1 MIRAAIIGVVV
12 LIAVLSACGGSDDE
26 VTTLTAA
33 PPPATTQATSRVE
46 PLERRLTRAGYYV
59 VQNPDSTRQRLSL
72 TTGVGRMI
80 VYIVGFRR
88 SSDAAAYARSV
99 AETARKAPRHVV
111 ARRVRTNVY
120 SAVAA
125 EGPDAEATP
134 GPLLELIRDAEG
146 RRARPVR
153 LGPR

>member
-1 MIRAAIIGVVV
+1 MRYGALVAATALLALVAG
-12 LIAVLSACGGSDDE
+12 CGGSDEE
-26 VTTLTAA
+26 VTTLPTA
-33 PPPATTQATSRVE
+33 PPPATAQATSNVD

-59 VQNPDSTRQRLSL
+59 VRNPDSTRRRLSL

-88 SSDAAAYARSV
+88 EGDVASYARSV
-99 AETARKAPRHVV
+99 AETARATPRQVV
-111 ARRVRTNVY
+111 ARRVRKHVY

-125 EGPDAEATP
+125 EGPDAQATP

-146 RRARPVR
+146 LRARPVR
-153 LGPR
+153 LSPR